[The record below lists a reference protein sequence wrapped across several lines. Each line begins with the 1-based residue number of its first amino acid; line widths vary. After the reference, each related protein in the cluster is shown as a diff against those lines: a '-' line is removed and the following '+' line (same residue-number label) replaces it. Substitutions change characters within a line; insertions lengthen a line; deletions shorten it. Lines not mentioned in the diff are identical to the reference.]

1 MSYNGEGEGYP
12 PPPPHGG
19 IVPRRTYSPQ
29 RVVVT
34 ASTCPK
40 PYAISARQRA
50 CHPVGCGHTKATTHQ
65 CARYIVYRRK
75 RFGAGA
81 TSLRS
86 PAPAPNPLRVPLSC
100 AGFWYSTALLCPVR
114 FAHASPLPCLIAS
127 GFAHPPR
134 CCFHVVVAISE
145 KKCAVGLALND
156 SIAIFAKNNKYKT
169 IQL

>member
-29 RVVVT
+29 RVVVI
-34 ASTCPK
+34 AFPCPK

-50 CHPVGCGHTKATTHQ
+50 CRPIGRGHTQVTTRQ
-65 CARYIVYRRK
+65 CAHYIVYRRK
-75 RFGAGA
+75 RFVAGVI
-81 TSLRS
+81 SLRS
-86 PAPAPNPLRVPLSC
+86 PTPAPNPLRVPLSC
-100 AGFWYSTALLCPVR
+100 VGFWHSSTWVCPVR

-145 KKCAVGLALND
+145 KKCAVGLAFD
-156 SIAIFAKNNKYKT
+156 DFITIFAKNNKNNT
-169 IQL
+169 I